1 MEVRAL
7 GFKTVFRRYE
17 LKYLI
22 TLEQKENIIRSME
35 EYMRPDEYGRT
46 TIRNLYFDTPSY
58 RLIRVSIERPLYKE
72 KLGVRCY
79 AQASRDSVVF
89 VELKKKFDGVV
100 YKRRVAL
107 PEAEAM
113 AWTCGTSHVGDDT
126 QIVREIDYFMSY
138 YGELSPAVFLS
149 YDREAYF
156 SHDGEF
162 RITFDENILS
172 RTADLSLTSPAYG
185 SPILEDGLSL
195 MELKCHGSMPL
206 WMAHI
211 LSGRGIFKT
220 PFSKYGNAYRELIF
234 PSLTYKNS
242 FIPEKELSQC

>member
-1 MEVRAL
+1 M

-22 TLEQKENIIRSME
+22 TLEQKENIIRAME

-58 RLIRVSIERPLYKE
+58 RLIRESIERPLYKE
-72 KLGVRCY
+72 KLRVRSY
-79 AQASRDSVVF
+79 AKASRDSVVF

-100 YKRRVAL
+100 YKRRIAL

-113 AWTCGTSHVGDDT
+113 AWTCGTSHVRDDT

-138 YGELSPAVFLS
+138 YGELRPAVFLS

-156 SHDGEF
+156 DSAGGDF
-162 RITFDENILS
+162 RVTFDENILS
-172 RTADLSLTSPAYG
+172 RSCDLSLTSPVYG
-185 SPILEDGLSL
+185 DAILQEGLSL
-195 MELKCHGSMPL
+195 MELKCSGSIPL
-206 WMAHI
+206 WMVHL
-211 LSGRGIFKT
+211 LSAEGIYKT
-220 PFSKYGNAYRELIF
+220 SFSKYGKAYTEYIF
-234 PSLTYKNS
+234 PSLINNNIFT
-242 FIPEKELSQC
+242 PEKEFSQC